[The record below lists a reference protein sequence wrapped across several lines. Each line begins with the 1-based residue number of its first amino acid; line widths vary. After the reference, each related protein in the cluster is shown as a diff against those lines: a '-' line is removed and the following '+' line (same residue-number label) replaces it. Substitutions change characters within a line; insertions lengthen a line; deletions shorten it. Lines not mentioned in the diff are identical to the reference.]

1 MSTASISAVMPA
13 RNAASTLEAAVVS
26 LRTQDLDDFEI
37 VLVDHGSSD
46 DTHRIML
53 EQARADPRIRV
64 IQCRGTFVEAA
75 NLAWSSAS
83 GSLIARM
90 DSDDLALPSRLRR
103 QREFLNERPDLA
115 GCASQVAIFRR
126 AGDNQ
131 FKAPDDGYLRYQK
144 WINSVL
150 SPGEIAAQRFIDSP
164 LPNPSTMVRR
174 DVLDA
179 VGGYLDPPWA
189 EDYDLWLRL
198 LEEGY
203 HLGKVEETLLHWHD
217 GPGRATRTIAR
228 YSLRR
233 FQEAKA
239 FYISRMRTI
248 RDLGVVVCG
257 AGPTGKEM
265 ASLLREQG
273 VRIHAFIEV
282 NTRQIGNTIAGIP
295 VLGTGELASFCG
307 RAIMLAA
314 VGRVAGRERARE
326 TLREAGFVEGES
338 FFCVA

>member
-1 MSTASISAVMPA
+1 MPA
-13 RNAASTLEAAVVS
+13 RNAATTLEAAIVS
-26 LRTQDLDDFEI
+26 LRTQDLEDLEI
-37 VLVDHGSSD
+37 VLVDHGSTD

-53 EQARADPRIRV
+53 EQARADSRIRV
-64 IQCRGTFVEAA
+64 LQSRGTFVEAA

-103 QREFLNERPDLA
+103 QREFLSDHPELA
-115 GCASQVAIFRR
+115 GCGSHVAIFRR
-126 AGDNQ
+126 TEDDQ
-131 FKAPDDGYLRYQK
+131 FTPPDGGYLRYEK
-144 WINSVL
+144 WINSVN

-174 DVLDA
+174 AALDA

-198 LEEGY
+198 LEQGY
-203 HLGKVEETLLHWHD
+203 RLGKVEETLLHWHD
-217 GPGRATRTIAR
+217 GPGRATRTHSR
-228 YSLRR
+228 YSLHR

-239 FYISRMRTI
+239 HYLARMPGI
-248 RDLGVVVCG
+248 LDSGVVVCG

-265 ASLLREQG
+265 ASLLREEG

-282 NTRQIGNTIAGIP
+282 NTRQIGNIIAGIP

-314 VGRVAGRERARE
+314 VGRVAGRERARDS
-326 TLREAGFVEGES
+326 LREAGFVEGES